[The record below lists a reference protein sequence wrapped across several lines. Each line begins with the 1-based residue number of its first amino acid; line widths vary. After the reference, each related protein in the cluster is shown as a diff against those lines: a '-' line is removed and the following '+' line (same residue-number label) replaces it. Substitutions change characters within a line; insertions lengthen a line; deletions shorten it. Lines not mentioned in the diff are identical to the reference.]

1 MSDLMVIGSQWG
13 SAGVPKPFTAGMS
26 GAQRVQDAHGR
37 YSDPALAGRLYCL
50 STAVAGVTV
59 AAGHIIGGG
68 TPLVGVYNPTGSG
81 KVILIT
87 RAACS
92 VNSGT
97 AGAGGFVWGYMNAP
111 TTTIT
116 TVSGGAEVNLGTFTA
131 GGSGVRTYIATA
143 VTGLVSVLL
152 RHIGGPT
159 AGAAAAN
166 ANLITMEETA
176 GAIAVPPGTS
186 VGIYMATVG
195 TSPIVN
201 AMMEFEVVPQLT
213 YL

>member
-1 MSDLMVIGSQWG
+1 MSDLMKIGADWG
-13 SAGVPKPFTAGMS
+13 GTGTFKPMTAGVS

-37 YSDPALAGRLYCL
+37 YTEAAFAGRIYSL

-59 AAGHIIGGG
+59 AAGHLIGAG
-68 TPLVGVYNPTGSG
+68 TPLVGIYNPTGSG
-81 KVILIT
+81 KLVSIL

-97 AGAGGFVWGYMNAP
+97 TGAGGFAWGYMNAP

-116 TVSGGAEVNLGTFTA
+116 TATGAAEVNQSTFVA

-166 ANLITMEETA
+166 GNLITQEETA
-176 GAIAVPPGTS
+176 GAILIPPGTS
-186 VGIYMATVG
+186 VGLYAALAG

-201 AMMEFEVVPQLT
+201 AAMEFEVLPLF
-213 YL
+213 Y